1 MSRAFSKKPASK
13 RVGFG
18 ASDND
23 EPIVITAQQVW
34 NKALSLQGR
43 REHSRTELIQKL
55 SQFGASQEQIED
67 ALSRLVEYS
76 LQSDDRFA
84 ESLVR
89 TQLLRGRGQRSI
101 KQVLQQRGLDAEHPA
116 LIEQTADID
125 WEQRALD
132 LLLRR
137 FGTELSQ
144 DMKDKARY
152 IRFLQY
158 RGFSMGQALTAM
170 KLALSANQ
178 RIDNDA
184 DEGQLVDL
192 NEDC

>member
-13 RVGFG
+13 RASFG

-43 REHSRTELIQKL
+43 REHSRAELIQKL

-67 ALSRLVEYS
+67 ALNRLVEYS

-89 TQLLRGRGQRSI
+89 SQLLRGRGQRSI

-116 LIEQTADID
+116 LIEQTTDID

-137 FGTELSQ
+137 FGTDLSR

-170 KLALSANQ
+170 KAGLSINQ
-178 RIDNDA
+178 GIDNDA
-184 DEGQLVDL
+184 DKGHRVDL

>member
-67 ALSRLVEYS
+67 VLSRLVEYS

-89 TQLLRGRGQRSI
+89 SQLLRGRGQRSI
-101 KQVLQQRGLDAEHPA
+101 KHVLQQRGLDAEHPA

-125 WEQRALD
+125 WEQRALE

-137 FGTELSQ
+137 FGTELSR
-144 DMKDKARY
+144 DMNDKARY
-152 IRFLQY
+152 IRFFAVSWLFDGASTY
-158 RGFSMGQALTAM
+158 SYEASVKRKSTD
-170 KLALSANQ
+170 
-178 RIDNDA
+178 R
-184 DEGQLVDL
+184 
-192 NEDC
+192 